1 MYNRLPKQHYR
12 NAPITEAVIDLRV
25 EVPADLGL
33 KNLREVLAEDAEME
47 RYPSKEALL
56 LEGVQFARS
65 GDGASTTS
73 TVRQEIGVRFHSTD
87 GKYVFQAR
95 RDGFTLSRLSPYEN
109 WASFRTEARRLWNL
123 YRATARPTRVLRAA
137 LRYINRINIPLPLN
151 DFSEYFRTFPE
162 VSRDLPQAL
171 SGYFMQ
177 LKMPLEHAEC
187 VAIINQAVLENSTSH
202 EPVPENIVA
211 ILLDIDLFRTA
222 NLPSEDD
229 GIWVLLDALAEEK
242 NQVFEAS
249 ITDKTRKLFQ

>member
-33 KNLREVLAEDAEME
+33 KNLRDVLAEDAEME

-73 TVRQEIGVRFHSTD
+73 TLRQEIGVRFHSTD

-137 LRYINRINIPLPLN
+137 LRYINRINIPLPYPAIGA
-151 DFSEYFRTFPE
+151 S
-162 VSRDLPQAL
+162 AL
-171 SGYFMQ
+171 Q
-177 LKMPLEHAEC
+177 RRRC
-187 VAIINQAVLENSTSH
+187 CT
-202 EPVPENIVA
+202 
-211 ILLDIDLFRTA
+211 
-222 NLPSEDD
+222 
-229 GIWVLLDALAEEK
+229 
-242 NQVFEAS
+242 
-249 ITDKTRKLFQ
+249 

>member
-33 KNLREVLAEDAEME
+33 KNLRDVLAEDAERE

-162 VSRDLPQAL
+162 VSRGCL
-171 SGYFMQ
+171 
-177 LKMPLEHAEC
+177 
-187 VAIINQAVLENSTSH
+187 
-202 EPVPENIVA
+202 
-211 ILLDIDLFRTA
+211 R
-222 NLPSEDD
+222 
-229 GIWVLLDALAEEK
+229 WVG
-242 NQVFEAS
+242 
-249 ITDKTRKLFQ
+249 